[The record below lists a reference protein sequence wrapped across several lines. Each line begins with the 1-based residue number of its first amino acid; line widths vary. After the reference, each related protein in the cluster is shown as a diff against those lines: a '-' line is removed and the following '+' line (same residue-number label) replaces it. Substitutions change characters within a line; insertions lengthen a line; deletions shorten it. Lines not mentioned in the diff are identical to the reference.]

1 MFPYSTFFSAYI
13 HPMFEV
19 LTKIYIIMNNT
30 LQVSKYSFRKGIGL
44 ISGFAIACLTL
55 FSIQTSQAQTSPE
68 IKSAISQTTTS
79 NSTIDV
85 QGKVIVDGVP
95 LLGANIILEGSAI
108 GTTTDMDGN
117 FIFPKKLKKGDV
129 LIISYVG
136 MEPEKIRITDQ
147 HSAANVALN
156 VSMTE
161 MPIVV
166 VADGTTKKIYR
177 SKPIQ

>member
-1 MFPYSTFFSAYI
+1 M
-13 HPMFEV
+13 
-19 LTKIYIIMNNT
+19 IMNNT
-30 LQVSKYSFRKGIGL
+30 LQVSNRSSKKSIRLIGGL
-44 ISGFAIACLTL
+44 AIACLTL
-55 FSIQTSQAQTSPE
+55 FSIQTSHAQTSPE
-68 IKSAISQTTTS
+68 IKSTISKTTAT
-79 NSTIDV
+79 NSSIEV
-85 QGKVIVDGVP
+85 KGQVIVDGIP
-95 LLGANIILEGSAI
+95 LLGANIILEGSSI
-108 GTTTDMDGN
+108 GTTTDMDGH
-117 FIFPKKLKKGDV
+117 FKFPKKLKKGDV

-166 VADGTTKKIYR
+166 VADGATKKIYR